1 MPKKKTTIQDIADSL
16 GFSRVTVSKALRNS
30 PDVSEKTKEIV
41 LNRAKLMEYKTF
53 QSDSLPDTFSTES
66 AAGINKSV
74 ALFLHMIP
82 DSFHMASYL
91 MMSLEQA
98 LGKIGYSLSLH
109 LITDYELSN
118 QLLPASFHI
127 QNTDA
132 ILALE
137 IFDRSYC
144 EFLCTLRKPI
154 LFSDIY
160 STFTQGDLPADIL
173 VADNYTAS
181 VKLYSSVIEDRKP
194 QSIGFLGDPDYSL
207 SFQDRFKGFLSVAQK
222 YGFSDFYKQH
232 SIISNIQNF
241 QNDLWLQN
249 KFKTLETPN
258 LLVCA
263 NDILAMKAL
272 TCLERLNIRVPD
284 EVMVCGYD
292 GTPAIS
298 SLYPALTTIIAPSE
312 EMGIMAA
319 EIISHKI
326 KHPQLPNMIIT
337 MNSKI
342 KKNRTTG
349 SFERQTI
356 RG

>member
-1 MPKKKTTIQDIADSL
+1 MPKKKTTIQDIANSL

-30 PDVSEKTKEIV
+30 ADVSEKTKEIV
-41 LNRAKLMEYKTF
+41 LNRAKLMGYKTF
-53 QSDSLPDTFSTES
+53 QSDPLPDAFPSES
-66 AAGINKSV
+66 AASINKSI

-82 DSFHMASYL
+82 DSFHMASYF

-137 IFDRSYC
+137 IFNRNYC
-144 EFLCTLRKPI
+144 EFLCTLGKPI

-160 STFTQGDLPADIL
+160 STFTQGDLSADIL

-181 VKLYSSVIEDRKP
+181 VKLYSSVIEDCKP
-194 QSIGFLGDPDYSL
+194 KSIGFLGDPDYSL
-207 SFQDRFKGFLSVAQK
+207 SFHS
-222 YGFSDFYKQH
+222 YKNH

-241 QNDLWLQN
+241 QNDIWMQN
-249 KFKTLETPN
+249 KFKTLEIPN

-272 TCLERLNIRVPD
+272 TCLERLNIKVPD

-326 KHPQLPNMIIT
+326 KNPQLPNMIIT

-349 SFERQTI
+349 NFEQQTI
-356 RG
+356 RE

>member
-1 MPKKKTTIQDIADSL
+1 MNTKKTTIQDIADSL
-16 GFSRVTVSKALRNS
+16 GFSRVTVSRALNDS
-30 PDVSEKTKEIV
+30 ADVSPKTKEIV
-41 LNRAKLMEYKTF
+41 LNRAKLLNYKTF
-53 QSDSLPDTFSTES
+53 QSDTLPES
-66 AAGINKSV
+66 PASESVVSINKSI

-82 DSFHMASYL
+82 DSFHMASYF

-109 LITDYELSN
+109 LITDYELSR
-118 QLLPASFHI
+118 QTLPASFHI

-137 IFDRSYC
+137 IFDRNYC
-144 EFLCTLRKPI
+144 EFLCTLDKPI

-160 STFTQGDLPADIL
+160 STFTQGDLPTDIL

-181 VKLYSSVIEDRKP
+181 VKLYSSVIEDCKP
-194 QSIGFLGDPDYSL
+194 KSIGFLGDPDYCL
-207 SFQDRFKGFLSVAQK
+207 SFYDRFKGFLNVAQT
-222 YGFSDFYKQH
+222 YGFLNSYKEH
-232 SIISNIQNF
+232 SIISNIKNF
-241 QNDLWLQN
+241 QNDMWVQN
-249 KFKTLETPN
+249 KFKTLEVPS

-272 TCLERLNIRVPD
+272 TCLERLNIKVPD

-292 GTPAIS
+292 GTPTIS
-298 SLYPALTTIIAPSE
+298 SLYPELTTIIAPSE

-319 EIISHKI
+319 EILSHKI
-326 KHPQLPNMIIT
+326 KNPQLPNMIIT

-349 SFERQTI
+349 NFER
-356 RG
+356 

>member
-1 MPKKKTTIQDIADSL
+1 MPKKKTTIQDIANSL

-30 PDVSEKTKEIV
+30 ADVSEKTKEIV
-41 LNRAKLMEYKTF
+41 LNRAKLMGYKTF
-53 QSDSLPDTFSTES
+53 QSDPLPDAFPSES
-66 AAGINKSV
+66 AASINKSI

-82 DSFHMASYL
+82 DSFHMASYFV
-91 MMSLEQA
+91 MSLEQA

-137 IFDRSYC
+137 IFNRNYC
-144 EFLCTLRKPI
+144 EFLCTLGKPI

-160 STFTQGDLPADIL
+160 STFTQGDLSADIL

-181 VKLYSSVIEDRKP
+181 VKLYSSVIEDCKP
-194 QSIGFLGDPDYSL
+194 KSIGFLGDPDYSL
-207 SFQDRFKGFLSVAQK
+207 SFQDRFKGFLSVTQK
-222 YGFSDFYKQH
+222 YGFSDSYKNH

-241 QNDLWLQN
+241 QNDIWMQN
-249 KFKTLETPN
+249 KFKTLEIPN

-272 TCLERLNIRVPD
+272 TCLERLNIKVPD

-326 KHPQLPNMIIT
+326 KNPQLPNMIIT

-349 SFERQTI
+349 NFEQQTI
-356 RG
+356 RE